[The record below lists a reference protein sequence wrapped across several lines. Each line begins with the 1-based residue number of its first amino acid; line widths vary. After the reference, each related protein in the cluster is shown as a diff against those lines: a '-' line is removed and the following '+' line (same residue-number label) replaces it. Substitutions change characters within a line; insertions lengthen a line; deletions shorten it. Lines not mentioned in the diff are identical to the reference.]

1 VKFDTLSTRY
11 TGGIA
16 AGYEAERTVA
26 PQWAKEQAVTER
38 FLATLPAGATILDV
52 PVGTGRF
59 LEFYK
64 KFGLVPTGLDISPDM
79 LASAKAKAAALGLD
93 IKLAQGDI
101 RRLDAAD
108 KSFEAALCVRF
119 VNWIDFVGMEAVLR
133 ELSRVARSTLIV
145 SVRVWPTPRTFA
157 QRLGQG
163 WTSFRR
169 RKSELNFHNTEATE
183 ALFGRLGFVI
193 ADSETVFRKSNQT
206 SYVFYLLHRKPA

>member
-1 VKFDTLSTRY
+1 MKFDTLSTRY

-16 AGYEAERTVA
+16 ADYEAERTVA
-26 PQWAKEQAVTER
+26 PQWAKEQAATER

-79 LASAKAKAAALGLD
+79 LASAKAKAAALNLD

-108 KSFEAALCVRF
+108 KGFEAALCVRF
-119 VNWIDFVGMEAVLR
+119 VNWIDFAGTEAVLA

-157 QRLGQG
+157 QRLGQA
-163 WTSFRR
+163 WTNFRR
-169 RKSELNFHNTEATE
+169 RKAELNFHNTEATE
-183 ALFGRLGFVI
+183 ALFGRLGFII